1 MRVLVAPDS
10 FGGTLSA
17 PEAARAIAAGWA
29 RWAPGDSIE
38 LCPLA
43 DGGPGFLDAMHAA
56 LGGTVHELSVSGPLG
71 AMVPGRVLLV
81 GRPGGPP
88 TAYLESADACGLH
101 LVPERDRDPR
111 STTSRGVGE
120 LILAGRDFGAGRI
133 VVGLGGSGTN
143 DAGAGMLAALGL
155 GFPPGGGSLGQ
166 GGGGLGS
173 ATALDLAGLVSVRR
187 ELARLDL
194 VAAVDVDVP
203 LLGLH
208 GASAGFAPQKGA
220 TPEQAHELERALG
233 HFAALAERALGGTS
247 ARASLLVGAEAGP
260 GRRIATLPGA
270 GAAGGL
276 GFGLALLGARLV
288 PGATLVADAVGLA
301 ERLARSDLVVT
312 GEGTFDWQSL
322 HGKAVAEVARLAGR
336 AGVPAIVLAGQS
348 TVGRREWSANGISGV
363 YPLAERP
370 AEVAASLA
378 DPAGT
383 LTARAARVARTWS
396 R

>member
-17 PEAARAIAAGWA
+17 PGAARAIAAGWA
-29 RWAPGDSIE
+29 RWAPGDAIE

-43 DGGPGFLDAMHAA
+43 DGGPGFLDAVHAA
-56 LGGTVHELSVSGPLG
+56 LGGTFHELSVSGPLG
-71 AMVPGRVLLV
+71 VAVPGRVLLV
-81 GRPGGPP
+81 DRPGGPP
-88 TAYLESADACGLH
+88 TAYLESADACGLY
-101 LVPERDRDPR
+101 LVAERDRDPR
-111 STTSRGVGE
+111 RTTTRGVGE
-120 LILAGRDFGAGRI
+120 LILAGRDLGAGRI

-143 DAGAGMLAALGL
+143 DGGAGILAALGL
-155 GFPPGGGSLGQ
+155 GADGGPLGRGGG
-166 GGGGLGS
+166 
-173 ATALDLAGLVSVRR
+173 ALIAVTPGDLAGLADLRR
-187 ELARLDL
+187 ELSGLDL
-194 VAAVDVDVP
+194 IAAVDVDVP
-203 LLGLH
+203 LLGLQ

-220 TPEQAHELERALG
+220 TQEQAHELERALG
-233 HFAALAERALGGTS
+233 HFSTLAEDALGGTS
-247 ARASLLVGAEAGP
+247 ARASLLVGSDRVRD
-260 GRRIATLPGA
+260 RRVAAIPGA

-301 ERLARSDLVVT
+301 ERLARNDLVVT

-363 YPLAERP
+363 YPVAERP

>member
-29 RWAPGDSIE
+29 HWAPGDAIE

-43 DGGPGFLDAMHAA
+43 DGGPGFLDAVHAA
-56 LGGTVHELSVSGPLG
+56 LGGTFHELSVSGPLG
-71 AMVPGRVLLV
+71 VAVPGRVLLV
-81 GRPGGPP
+81 GRSGGPP
-88 TAYLESADACGLH
+88 TAYLESADACGLY

-111 STTSRGVGE
+111 RTTSRGVGE
-120 LILAGRDFGAGRI
+120 LILAGRDLGAGRI

-143 DAGAGMLAALGL
+143 DGGAGILAALGL
-155 GFPPGGGSLGQ
+155 GADDGPLGRGGG
-166 GGGGLGS
+166 
-173 ATALDLAGLVSVRR
+173 ALISVTPGDLAGLADLRR
-187 ELARLDL
+187 ELSGLDL
-194 VAAVDVDVP
+194 IAAVDVDVP
-203 LLGLH
+203 LLGMQ

-220 TPEQAHELERALG
+220 TQEQAHELERALG
-233 HFAALAERALGGTS
+233 HFSTLAEDAGRGGPDRENLLAGSDRA
-247 ARASLLVGAEAGP
+247 RD
-260 GRRIATLPGA
+260 RRVATLPGA

-301 ERLARSDLVVT
+301 ERLARNDLVVT

-348 TVGRREWSANGISGV
+348 TLGRREWSANGISGV
-363 YPLAERP
+363 YPVAERP

-378 DPAGT
+378 DPVGT